1 MKERDKTLRE
11 CAAFMTAFPQKLI
24 NLPVREKVP
33 LEELDEVQKLIRDVE
48 SLGSARAIVRYSGT
62 ENKMRILV
70 EAPDRDTVEVW
81 TKKLVDAA
89 KRRIG

>member
-1 MKERDKTLRE
+1 MH
-11 CAAFMTAFPQKLI
+11 
-24 NLPVREKVP
+24 
-33 LEELDEVQKLIRDVE
+33 KLIRDVE

-70 EAPDRDTVEVW
+70 EAPERDTVEVW

>member
-1 MKERDKTLRE
+1 MDNTFEKELSY
-11 CAAFMTAFPQKLI
+11 
-24 NLPVREKVP
+24 EKAYSRLEEIVEKMSSAEVP
-33 LEELDEVQKLIRDVE
+33 LEELEEVQSLIRDIE